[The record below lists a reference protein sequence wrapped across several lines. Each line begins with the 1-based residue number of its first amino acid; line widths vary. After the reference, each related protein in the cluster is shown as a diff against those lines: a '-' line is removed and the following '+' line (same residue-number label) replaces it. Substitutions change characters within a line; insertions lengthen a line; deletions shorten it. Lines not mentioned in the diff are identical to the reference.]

1 MVVCN
6 MTKCDFCGSCVAV
19 CPHNAIDLYEA
30 YFEVSPDKCTNCGI
44 CVSICPARAL
54 KLEVGTA

>member
-1 MVVCN
+1 